1 MENNKKDYLLKTLGL
16 QFVICALIF
25 GLLLFL
31 SENNSSLY
39 AAIKDLFSAR
49 LEKNLSVN
57 EVEDVF
63 NNIGGL
69 TDSYYTDNAPET
81 EQSEEAEESTAPS
94 AEVFSGGADIKTEN
108 NKLPENVSLK
118 KYRLDKTMTVPVK
131 GEVTSE
137 FGFRI
142 HPITGEKG
150 FHSGIDL
157 AAPSGSPIHAAFDGV
172 VVYAGFD
179 QWNGNH
185 LKIMHGDE
193 IMTVYCHCSELFVEK
208 GCVVRAGEIIAAVGS
223 TGSSTGPHLHFE
235 LRINDISFNPQYAL
249 KTAVYAI

>member
-1 MENNKKDYLLKTLGL
+1 MDNNKKDYLLRTLGL

-25 GLLLFL
+25 GLLFL
-31 SENNSSLY
+31 LSKNNSSLH
-39 AAIKDLFSAR
+39 ASLKELFSAR

-63 NNIGGL
+63 NSFGDIS
-69 TDSYYTDNAPET
+69 DSYSADNTPET
-81 EQSEEAEESTAPS
+81 EQSSETEESTAPS
-94 AEVFSGGADIKTEN
+94 AEIFSGGADIKTEN
-108 NKLPENVSLK
+108 NKLPENVSLRE
-118 KYRLDKTMTVPVK
+118 YRLDKTMTAPVK

-142 HPITGEKG
+142 HPITGENG

-157 AAPSGSPIHAAFDGV
+157 AAKSGSPIHAAFDGV
-172 VVYAGFD
+172 VIYAGFD
-179 QWNGNH
+179 RWNGNH

-193 IMTVYCHCSELFVEK
+193 IMTVYCHCKELFVKK
-208 GCVVRAGEIIAAVGS
+208 GIVVRAGEVIAAVGS

-235 LRINDISFNPQYAL
+235 VRINDISFNPQYAL
-249 KTAVYAI
+249 KSAVYAI